1 LRLSTAPSDAIA
13 TGLILYDFRLD
24 WPASF
29 GPQVTSDAVAH
40 ELDWYL
46 DWTVN
51 DNFIVS
57 FVAAYADPG
66 AAVEQS
72 SGRTDTFRYGMIS
85 VVYSY

>member
-1 LRLSTAPSDAIA
+1 M
-13 TGLILYDFRLD
+13 
-24 WPASF
+24 
-29 GPQVTSDAVAH
+29 AH

-66 AAVEQS
+66 AGVEQS

>member
-1 LRLSTAPSDAIA
+1 MDSVSEIMSRAC
-13 TGLILYDFRLD
+13 F
-24 WPASF
+24 
-29 GPQVTSDAVAH
+29 PQVTSDAVAH

-57 FVAAYADPG
+57 FVAAYADP
-66 AAVEQS
+66 A